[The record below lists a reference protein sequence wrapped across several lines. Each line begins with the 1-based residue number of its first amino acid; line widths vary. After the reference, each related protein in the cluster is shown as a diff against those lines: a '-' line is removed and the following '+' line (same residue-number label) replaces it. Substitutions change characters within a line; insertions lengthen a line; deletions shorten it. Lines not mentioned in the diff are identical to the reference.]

1 MPWLEDGCEEDCVD
15 VEVDEGTGAGIED
28 CVEVTVDEVV
38 GATVDVDEVVG
49 AALDVDEVVDG
60 VNRFVLTTIFEKS
73 KTGGKEGSVGPG
85 PIIGGLLTFPLDDD
99 PDKLDVWDVAG
110 VVDGGEGVGV
120 YFEVGGELV
129 EVELVGVFTLTE
141 NELSVFFT
149 ELISLL
155 FLFYGLTVNCLFGI
169 VVCKLF
175 LPLSVDATVFLSMLW
190 LSFAL
195 LLLAELDVVCPD
207 EGGLETVV
215 VEDEIVFCVC
225 EIVGL
230 LVVGAIVSVLTGV

>member
-1 MPWLEDGCEEDCVD
+1 M
-15 VEVDEGTGAGIED
+15 
-28 CVEVTVDEVV
+28 
-38 GATVDVDEVVG
+38 
-49 AALDVDEVVDG
+49 
-60 VNRFVLTTIFEKS
+60 
-73 KTGGKEGSVGPG
+73 
-85 PIIGGLLTFPLDDD
+85 
-99 PDKLDVWDVAG
+99 
-110 VVDGGEGVGV
+110 
-120 YFEVGGELV
+120 
-129 EVELVGVFTLTE
+129 
-141 NELSVFFT
+141 
-149 ELISLL
+149 L

-190 LSFAL
+190 LSFVL

-225 EIVGL
+225 KIVGL

>member
-15 VEVDEGTGAGIED
+15 VEVGEGTGAGIED

-38 GATVDVDEVVG
+38 GAAV
-49 AALDVDEVVDG
+49 DVDEVVDG
-60 VNRFVLTTIFEKS
+60 FNRFVLTTIFEKS

-85 PIIGGLLTFPLDDD
+85 PIIGGLLTFALDDCADD

-190 LSFAL
+190 LSFVL

>member
-15 VEVDEGTGAGIED
+15 VEVGEGTGAGIED

-38 GATVDVDEVVG
+38 GATV
-49 AALDVDEVVDG
+49 DVDEVVDG

-99 PDKLDVWDVAG
+99 PDKLDVGDIAG

-175 LPLSVDATVFLSMLW
+175 LPLSVDATVFLSML
-190 LSFAL
+190 
-195 LLLAELDVVCPD
+195 
-207 EGGLETVV
+207 
-215 VEDEIVFCVC
+215 
-225 EIVGL
+225 
-230 LVVGAIVSVLTGV
+230 

>member
-1 MPWLEDGCEEDCVD
+1 LPWLEDGCEEDCVD

-99 PDKLDVWDVAG
+99 PDKLDV
-110 VVDGGEGVGV
+110 
-120 YFEVGGELV
+120 
-129 EVELVGVFTLTE
+129 
-141 NELSVFFT
+141 
-149 ELISLL
+149 
-155 FLFYGLTVNCLFGI
+155 
-169 VVCKLF
+169 
-175 LPLSVDATVFLSMLW
+175 
-190 LSFAL
+190 
-195 LLLAELDVVCPD
+195 
-207 EGGLETVV
+207 
-215 VEDEIVFCVC
+215 
-225 EIVGL
+225 
-230 LVVGAIVSVLTGV
+230 

>member
-1 MPWLEDGCEEDCVD
+1 M
-15 VEVDEGTGAGIED
+15 
-28 CVEVTVDEVV
+28 
-38 GATVDVDEVVG
+38 
-49 AALDVDEVVDG
+49 
-60 VNRFVLTTIFEKS
+60 
-73 KTGGKEGSVGPG
+73 
-85 PIIGGLLTFPLDDD
+85 
-99 PDKLDVWDVAG
+99 
-110 VVDGGEGVGV
+110 
-120 YFEVGGELV
+120 
-129 EVELVGVFTLTE
+129 TE

-175 LPLSVDATVFLSMLW
+175 LPLSVDAAVFLSMLW
-190 LSFAL
+190 LSFVL

-207 EGGLETVV
+207 EEGLEAVV
-215 VEDEIVFCVC
+215 EEDEIVFCDC